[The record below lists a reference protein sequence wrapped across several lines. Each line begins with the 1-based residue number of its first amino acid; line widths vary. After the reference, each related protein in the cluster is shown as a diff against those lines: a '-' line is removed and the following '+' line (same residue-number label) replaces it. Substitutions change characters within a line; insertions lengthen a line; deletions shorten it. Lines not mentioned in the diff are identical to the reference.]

1 MKKISITPKATFE
14 IVIKNLKDT
23 DGCCG
28 CKYVHDSIEICKL
41 RDCWRAIKPK
51 DAYEDKEGGKN
62 YVLCNNYCKKKKW
75 KKAYTRTI

>member
-1 MKKISITPKATFE
+1 MKKKVIHVIPKKRFE

-51 DAYEDKEGGKN
+51 DAYEDKEEG
-62 YVLCNNYCKKKKW
+62 KKW
-75 KKAYTRTI
+75 KKRKKFIKN

>member
-1 MKKISITPKATFE
+1 MEKKVIHVIPKKTFE

-41 RDCWRAIKPK
+41 RDCWRSIEPK
-51 DAYEDKEGGKN
+51 EAYEDKEEGRN
-62 YVLCNNYCKKKKW
+62 E
-75 KKAYTRTI
+75 